1 VLGAPTP
8 RHVPAWLA
16 RLFVGG
22 WGVAYMTGLAGAANL
37 RVRHQL
43 DWKPT
48 YTNWRAGL
56 SADLAVRAPDGNWN
70 APPTLN
76 DVDCQP
82 RWQDRGRKMRTIT
95 LEEHYATPAF
105 MDGPGRQIREEA
117 EAARAHPQ
125 VAAGL
130 ARLIAQLCDIG
141 EGRITNMD
149 AAGLDVQVLSLTFPG
164 VEQLDPVE
172 AVALAR
178 DTNDTL
184 AEAVRRHPDRLAG
197 FAAIPTPA
205 PEAAAAELKRAV
217 AEHGFKGALINGHSR
232 GRYLDDEFFWPI
244 LACAEALQVPLYLH
258 PTPPPQSTIKDLY
271 TGNYP
276 SQVAGV
282 LATAAW
288 GWHIDTAIHV
298 LRLILSGALDR
309 YPGLQLV
316 IGHLGETLPFMLPRL
331 ERALPTELTRLD
343 RPVSAYLR
351 ENVHYSFSGFN
362 WTPAFLDLLLQ
373 VGADRILFSTD
384 HPYASMTEARAFL
397 DQLPVSAADKERIA
411 HGNAERLLGL

>member
-1 VLGAPTP
+1 
-8 RHVPAWLA
+8 
-16 RLFVGG
+16 
-22 WGVAYMTGLAGAANL
+22 MTM
-37 RVRHQL
+37 
-43 DWKPT
+43 
-48 YTNWRAGL
+48 RAI
-56 SADLAVRAPDGNWN
+56 A
-70 APPTLN
+70 
-76 DVDCQP
+76 
-82 RWQDRGRKMRTIT
+82 

-105 MDGPGRQIREEA
+105 MDGPGRQIKEEA
-117 EAARAHPQ
+117 AAAHAHPQ

-130 ARLIAQLCDIG
+130 ARLIDQLCDIG
-141 EGRITNMD
+141 EGRIANMD
-149 AAGLDVQVLSLTFPG
+149 TAGLDLQVLSLTYPG
-164 VEQLDPVE
+164 VEQLDPAE
-172 AVALAR
+172 AVTLAR
-178 DTNDTL
+178 DTNDRL
-184 AEAVRRHPDRLAG
+184 AQAVRRHPDRLAG
-197 FAAIPTPA
+197 FAALPTADPD
-205 PEAAAAELKRAV
+205 AAADELKRAV
-217 AEHGFKGALINGHSR
+217 TEHGFKGALINGHSR

-244 LACAEALQVPLYLH
+244 LARAEALQVPLYLH
-258 PTPPPQSTIKDLY
+258 PTPPPPSTIKDLY
-271 TGNYP
+271 AGNYP

-373 VGADRILFSTD
+373 VGADQIMFSTD

-397 DQLPVSAADKERIA
+397 DQLPVSPADKERIA